1 MAEHLTPLDAGFL
14 GVEDSDHN
22 VSMAIGTLAVL
33 DGPMPDHDAI
43 QATLADRLRGCP
55 RFGQRLVRHALGLG
69 TPEWVDD
76 PHFDIAHHI
85 GRIAVPAPGGDAELH
100 GVIADVMSWR
110 LDRRRPLWEIWVI
123 GGLADDRW
131 ALLMKVH
138 QCIAD
143 AGATAHML
151 TGLSDNGFGD
161 AAVAAPRDAARPPH
175 HRPVPDLNPLHWID
189 NLRGVVE
196 LATGLL
202 QPAESPLNGPIT
214 SRRRYSAA
222 RVALADVEQICRAF
236 DVTVNDVVLAAL
248 TESYR
253 DFMIRRG
260 QVPQPDSLRTLVP
273 VATAGEEAR
282 QAQNRVSLLLPNLPI
297 EESHPVRRLLAV
309 RSRLA
314 HAKAGGQHHAGHAV
328 MSAAGLLPVT
338 WSGWAAQL
346 LGRLHQRGVVT
357 VATTVPGPAVPL
369 QIMGCDVV
377 QVLPVPPIAMQLR
390 TGVAILGYAGNLFVG
405 MLADFDLAAA
415 DELTR
420 GLETAVG
427 RLVARS
433 KRRRPLRDWHG
444 LGLVHSA

>member
-1 MAEHLTPLDAGFL
+1 M
-14 GVEDSDHN
+14 
-22 VSMAIGTLAVL
+22 
-33 DGPMPDHDAI
+33 
-43 QATLADRLRGCP
+43 
-55 RFGQRLVRHALGLG
+55 
-69 TPEWVDD
+69 
-76 PHFDIAHHI
+76 
-85 GRIAVPAPGGDAELH
+85 
-100 GVIADVMSWR
+100 IADVMSWR

-314 HAKAGGQHHAGHAV
+314 HAKAGRAAPCRACGHVGRRPATGHLV
-328 MSAAGLLPVT
+328 GVGGAAARPAPPTRCGD
-338 WSGWAAQL
+338 
-346 LGRLHQRGVVT
+346 RGDHG
-357 VATTVPGPAVPL
+357 ARPRG
-369 QIMGCDVV
+369 
-377 QVLPVPPIAMQLR
+377 
-390 TGVAILGYAGNLFVG
+390 
-405 MLADFDLAAA
+405 AAA
-415 DELTR
+415 DHGMRR
-420 GLETAVG
+420 GAGPAGATHRDATSHGRGDPRIRREPVRRDAGRLRPRRGRRTHPGPETAVG